1 MSLKSIEPLS
11 ALSTYQQKTRW
22 PAYYIPS
29 LATMTHDVKQ
39 VFVKSKQRIAMML
52 QVRGF
57 IKAKLIRD
65 TTH

>member
-1 MSLKSIEPLS
+1 M
-11 ALSTYQQKTRW
+11 KTRW

-29 LATMTHDVKQ
+29 LATVTHDVKQ

>member
-1 MSLKSIEPLS
+1 M
-11 ALSTYQQKTRW
+11 KTRW

-29 LATMTHDVKQ
+29 LATVIHDVNQ
-39 VFVKSKQRIAMML
+39 VFVKSKQRIALML